1 MREDE
6 NITTDGN
13 STVNIEIMTN
23 HDQNE
28 AGTKCEDNEVKTQVK
43 TSPSLEEVEIPATKS
58 RGKRVEGSPRMLKAD
73 IFLTV

>member
-13 STVNIEIMTN
+13 SSTVNIEIMTN

-28 AGTKCEDNEVKTQVK
+28 AKSEDNEVKTQVK
-43 TSPSLEEVEIPATKS
+43 TSPSLEEVEIPSTKS
-58 RGKRVEGSPRMLKAD
+58 RGKRAEG
-73 IFLTV
+73 FT

>member
-43 TSPSLEEVEIPATKS
+43 TSPSLEEVEIPSTKS
-58 RGKRVEGSPRMLKAD
+58 RGKRAEG
-73 IFLTV
+73 FT